1 MIGYPKTLATKADVE
16 NLLAVD
22 AYKSRVLADL
32 QTLMDERYGWLLTGK
47 LADEDAGD
55 TSTGNKVVTVT
66 SQNEAGE
73 DVTERYQ
80 YTWGVMDSTA
90 LTRMGIT
97 VAEAVAWG
105 CEDRSVEAP
114 AVA

>member
-22 AYKSRVLADL
+22 AYKARVLADV
-32 QTLMDERYGWLLTGK
+32 QTLLSERYTWLLTGK
-47 LADEDAGD
+47 LADGDAGD
-55 TSTGNKVVTVT
+55 TTTGHKVVTVT
-66 SQNEAGE
+66 SKNEAGE

-80 YTWGVMDSTA
+80 YTWGIQDSNA
-90 LTRMGIT
+90 LARLGVT

-105 CEDRSVEAP
+105 CEDRAVEAP
-114 AVA
+114 QN